1 LKLFGE
7 KGENYLVDLITGRI
21 PLHLL
26 PLPDLLLLRVLRGLA
41 FLYGGGVQ
49 LRQFLYHHGIFR
61 HHTLGCQVISVGN
74 LTVGGTGKT
83 PVVEMIARTLTRQGR
98 HVAILSR
105 GYKRRA
111 PKVPWRQRLARLFA
125 ASNTPPPSCVVA
137 DARGVRAE
145 PLESGDEPFML
156 ARRLPGTA
164 VLVDPDRVKSGRY
177 AIKHLACDTLI
188 LDDGFQH
195 PELHHR
201 LDIVLVDSRNPF
213 GNGHVLPRGVLR
225 EPVSN
230 IRRASFIF
238 LTKCEDGAPP
248 ELEARIRSLNPTA
261 EIIACRHQARHLQ
274 DVYSDATRP
283 LEDLKGLRVAALSGI
298 ASPEGFERELEKR
311 GAVLVRRER
320 FADHHWYSRDELREL
335 IRSATFAG
343 AQALVTTEKDAVR
356 FPPLDTGGLPVLYLR
371 VEIEVSSGTGT
382 LDECISRICSLR

>member
-1 LKLFGE
+1 MKLFGE
-7 KGENYLVDLITGRI
+7 TGENYLVDLITGRI
-21 PLHLL
+21 PQPLL
-26 PLPDLLLLRVLRGLA
+26 LWQERMLLRVLRALA
-41 FLYGGGVQ
+41 LLYGGGVQ
-49 LRQFLYHHGIFR
+49 LRMFLYHHGIFR

-83 PVVEMIARTLTRQGR
+83 PVVEMFARTLHRQGR

-111 PKVPWRQRLARLFA
+111 PGVSWRRKLVRLFQPH
-125 ASNTPPPSCVVA
+125 TVPSCVVA
-137 DARGVRAE
+137 DAKGVRAQ

-177 AIKHLACDTLI
+177 AIRNLGCDTLI

-213 GNGHVLPRGVLR
+213 GNGNVLPRGILR
-225 EPVSN
+225 EPITN
-230 IRRASFIF
+230 IRRASYIF

-248 ELEARIRSLNPTA
+248 ELETRLRFLNPTA

-274 DVYSDATRP
+274 DVYTDATRP
-283 LEDLKGLRVAALSGI
+283 LADLRGMRVAALSGI
-298 ASPEGFERELEKR
+298 ASPEGFERELEKQ
-311 GAVLVRRER
+311 GAELIRRER
-320 FADHHWYSRDELREL
+320 FADHHWYSREELQALVETAV
-335 IRSATFAG
+335 RSG
-343 AQALVTTEKDAVR
+343 VDALVTTEKDAVR
-356 FPPLDTGGLPVLYLR
+356 FPPLETGGLPILYLR
-371 VEIEVSSGTGT
+371 VEIELSSGTGT